1 MPEDKGLASAAFLEL
16 KYTSLAHGHWVAIFE
31 AVNNAT
37 FDAMGGITNFIL
49 KDWLGNIDPPSR
61 EVPVKTHFKRP
72 KLQCEDFDVGIDD
85 EDDVEI
91 QGVAYG

>member
-1 MPEDKGLASAAFLEL
+1 MPEDKGLASAVFLEL
-16 KYTSLAHGHWVAIFE
+16 KDTSLAHGHWVDIFE

-61 EVPVKTHFKRP
+61 EVPVKIPSTVQDNCKVRI
-72 KLQCEDFDVGIDD
+72 LTLGLMMRMTWI
-85 EDDVEI
+85 
-91 QGVAYG
+91 